1 MKLAAILKTGAAV
14 IVISL
19 AALLALQFIAS
30 ERVEVVELETTS
42 ASGEAKITRLWVV
55 DEGGFQ
61 YLRAGGDSGWYQR
74 LLEQP
79 QVRVSRNGNWQA
91 YEAREIIGMG
101 PQINQLMN
109 DKYTWG
115 DDLIGMMINRAD
127 AKAIRLIPRE

>member
-55 DEGGFQ
+55 DEGGHD
-61 YLRAGGDSGWYQR
+61 RGPAGR
-74 LLEQP
+74 
-79 QVRVSRNGNWQA
+79 
-91 YEAREIIGMG
+91 
-101 PQINQLMN
+101 
-109 DKYTWG
+109 
-115 DDLIGMMINRAD
+115 
-127 AKAIRLIPRE
+127 